1 MPTQPSISS
10 GSVNEDQLWLGRQRQ
25 VWFIPFADECGA
37 CRYNCEI
44 LWEHMPY
51 LRDLEVCSRRGA
63 IQIHICLTLCLP
75 SACGVSVSTPQRNS
89 QAEWTWEAGFLLD
102 IITFNWYRYRSWNSL
117 VQHHFSSV
125 WEHFLHWTQSMY
137 TYWIVAYWENFLAS
151 LSRCSMARCTS
162 YNIQAKIAT

>member
-10 GSVNEDQLWLGRQRQ
+10 GSVNEDQLWLGKQRQ
-25 VWFIPFADECGA
+25 VWFIPLADKCGA

-51 LRDLEVCSRRGA
+51 LRGVFTTRRYTNPHLPYLMFT
-63 IQIHICLTLCLP
+63 QCMWCVCLP
-75 SACGVSVSTPQRNS
+75 TPQRNS
-89 QAEWTWEAGFLLD
+89 QAEWTSEAGFLLD

-162 YNIQAKIAT
+162 HNIQAKIAT

>member
-1 MPTQPSISS
+1 MRTSFGWEDKGRY
-10 GSVNEDQLWLGRQRQ
+10 GSFRSRMNAGRAGTTVRSFENICHT
-25 VWFIPFADECGA
+25 W
-37 CRYNCEI
+37 
-44 LWEHMPY
+44 
-51 LRDLEVCSRRGA
+51 EVCSRRGA

-162 YNIQAKIAT
+162 HNIQAKIAT